1 VYGKH
6 AFPHRNKERLPMKKI
21 RLLFVDDETNVLAA
35 LRRMLRN
42 KRDDWDMVLVNS
54 SQAAL
59 EAMEENRFDV
69 IVSDIKMPGM
79 DGAELLTRVKGAYS
93 GTIRIALSGQV
104 DLNEV
109 IRSIRSVHQYISKPC
124 TAEALIARIEGA
136 LQSKSVLTDP
146 EMLKLVTEIDALPV
160 IPKVFQDIR
169 DELAKPEPSIDRI
182 ADSITQDVGLMAK
195 ILKLVN
201 SPFFGL
207 PTHIDSMHK
216 AITMLGLET
225 IKALILSTHL
235 FTSYDGDALSGL
247 NLNML
252 WEHCF
257 RVANIA
263 RLIAE
268 CDKSDK
274 NVIVNC
280 RMAGLLHDVGKLIL
294 INYFP
299 KRYAQ
304 VLDSARKNGGPV
316 SRIEREVFGTS
327 HAEMGAYLMGL
338 WGMSPEVV
346 HAIGYHHDHRSSGEY
361 IANVVTAAN
370 AIDHHCVVFHKDYS
384 RIRIREDIA
393 PQLFEQTRLHK
404 WLDYI
409 DERWEDMDDFNC
421 ADENLLNDILDK
433 GKP

>member
-1 VYGKH
+1 
-6 AFPHRNKERLPMKKI
+6 MKKI

-42 KRDDWDMVLVNS
+42 KRDHWDMILVNS

-59 EAMEENRFDV
+59 EVLEKASFDV

-79 DGAELLTRVKGAYS
+79 DGAELLTRVKDAYP

-124 TAEALIARIEGA
+124 TAEDLIARIEGA
-136 LQSKSVLTDP
+136 LQSKEVLTDP
-146 EMLKLVTEIDALPV
+146 KMLRLVTEIDALPV
-160 IPKVFQDIR
+160 IPRIFQEIR
-169 DELAKPEPSIDRI
+169 EELAKPEPSIDRI

-207 PTHIDSMHK
+207 PAHIDSMHK

-235 FTSYDGDALSGL
+235 FTSYDGHALSGL
-247 NLNML
+247 KLNML

-268 CDKSDK
+268 CDKADK
-274 NVIVNC
+274 NAIANC

-294 INYFP
+294 INFFP
-299 KRYAQ
+299 ERYGQ
-304 VLDSARKNGGPV
+304 VLEMTRENGGPV
-316 SRIEREVFGTS
+316 YRNEREVFGTS

-346 HAIGYHHDHRSSGEY
+346 HAIGYHHDHRPTDGY
-361 IANVVTAAN
+361 IPNVITAAN
-370 AIDHHCVVFHKDYS
+370 SIDHHCVIFHKDYS
-384 RIRIREDIA
+384 RIRIRENIA
-393 PQLFEQTRLHK
+393 PQLFQETRLHT

-409 DERWEDMDDFNC
+409 SDHWQDIDDFNC
-421 ADENLLNDILDK
+421 ADDNLLNDILDR
-433 GKP
+433 G

>member
-1 VYGKH
+1 
-6 AFPHRNKERLPMKKI
+6 MKKI

-42 KRDDWDMVLVNS
+42 KKDHWDMALVNS
-54 SQAAL
+54 GQAAL
-59 EAMEENRFDV
+59 EALDKAPFDV
-69 IVSDIKMPGM
+69 IISDIKMPGM
-79 DGAELLTRVKGAYS
+79 DGAELLTRVKDAHP

-124 TAEALIARIEGA
+124 SAEDLIARIEGA
-136 LQSKSVLTDP
+136 LQSKEVLTDP

-160 IPKVFQDIR
+160 IPRIFQEIR

-207 PTHIDSMHK
+207 PSHIDSMHK

-235 FTSYDGDALSGL
+235 FTSYDGHALSGL
-247 NLNML
+247 KLNML

-268 CDKSDK
+268 CDKADK

-294 INYFP
+294 INFFP
-299 KRYAQ
+299 ERYGQ
-304 VLDSARKNGGPV
+304 VLETVRKSGGPV
-316 SRIEREVFGTS
+316 YQVERQVFGTT

-338 WGMSPEVV
+338 WGMSSEVV
-346 HAIGYHHDHRSSGEY
+346 HAIGYHHDHRPSGGY
-361 IANVVTAAN
+361 IPNVITAAN
-370 AIDHHCVVFHKDYS
+370 AIDHHCVIFHKDYS

-393 PQLFEQTRLHK
+393 PQLFEETKLHT

-409 DERWEDMDDFNC
+409 SDHWQDIDDFDC
-421 ADENLLNDILDK
+421 ADENLLNEILDR
-433 GKP
+433 G

>member
-1 VYGKH
+1 
-6 AFPHRNKERLPMKKI
+6 MKKI

-42 KRDDWDMVLVNS
+42 KRDHWDMVLVNS
-54 SQAAL
+54 GQAAL
-59 EAMEENRFDV
+59 EALEKAPFDV

-79 DGAELLTRVKGAYS
+79 DGAELLTRVKEAHS

-136 LQSKSVLTDP
+136 LMSREVLTDP
-146 EMLKLVTEIDALPV
+146 KMLELVTEIDALPV
-160 IPKVFQDIR
+160 IPKIFQEIR

-225 IKALILSTHL
+225 IKALILSAHL
-235 FTSYDGDALSGL
+235 FTSLDGHILSGFK
-247 NLNML
+247 LNML

-268 CDKSDK
+268 CDKADK
-274 NVIVNC
+274 NVIVSC

-299 KRYAQ
+299 KRYEQ
-304 VLDSARKNGGPV
+304 VLKSVRENGGPV
-316 SRIEREVFGTS
+316 YRIEREVFGTS

-338 WGMSPEVV
+338 WGMSHEVV
-346 HAIGYHHDHRSSGEY
+346 HAIGYHHSHRPSNEY
-361 IANVVTAAN
+361 IPNVVTAAN
-370 AIDHHCVVFHKDYS
+370 SIDHHCVVFHKDYS

-393 PQLFEQTRLHK
+393 PQLFEEKRLHM
-404 WLDYI
+404 WLDYVSEHWQDI
-409 DERWEDMDDFNC
+409 DVFDC
-421 ADENLLNDILDK
+421 ADENLLNDILDR
-433 GKP
+433 G

>member
-1 VYGKH
+1 
-6 AFPHRNKERLPMKKI
+6 MKKI

-42 KRDDWDMVLVNS
+42 KRDHWDTVLVNS

-59 EAMEENRFDV
+59 EALEKTPFDV
-69 IVSDIKMPGM
+69 IISDIKMPGM
-79 DGAELLTRVKGAYS
+79 DGAELLTRVKDAYP

-124 TAEALIARIEGA
+124 TAEDLIARIEGA
-136 LQSKSVLTDP
+136 LQSKEVLTDP
-146 EMLKLVTEIDALPV
+146 KMLKLVTEIDALPV
-160 IPKVFQDIR
+160 IPRIFQQIR

-207 PTHIDSMHK
+207 PSHIDSMHK

-235 FTSYDGDALSGL
+235 FTSYDGHALAGLKL
-247 NLNML
+247 NLL

-257 RVANIA
+257 RVASIA

-268 CDKSDK
+268 CDKADK

-299 KRYAQ
+299 KRYGQ
-304 VLDSARKNGGPV
+304 VLEAARKNGGPV
-316 SRIEREVFGTS
+316 CNIERQVFGTT

-338 WGMSPEVV
+338 WGMSHEVV
-346 HAIGYHHDHRSSGEY
+346 HAIGYHHDHRPSDEY
-361 IANVVTAAN
+361 IPNVITAAN

-384 RIRIREDIA
+384 RIRIRENIA
-393 PQLFEQTRLHK
+393 PQLFKETRLHT

-409 DERWEDMDDFNC
+409 SDHWQDIDDFNC
-421 ADENLLNDILDK
+421 ADENLLNEILDR
-433 GKP
+433 G

>member
-1 VYGKH
+1 
-6 AFPHRNKERLPMKKI
+6 MDKI

-42 KRDDWDMVLVNS
+42 KRDHWDMTLVNS

-59 EAMEENRFDV
+59 EAQEKAPFDV

-79 DGAELLTRVKGAYS
+79 DGAELLTRVKDTYP

-124 TAEALIARIEGA
+124 SAEDLIARIEGA
-136 LQSKSVLTDP
+136 LRSKEVLTDLK
-146 EMLKLVTEIDALPV
+146 MLKLITEIDALPV
-160 IPKVFQDIR
+160 IPRIFQEIR
-169 DELAKPEPSIDRI
+169 DELSKPEPSIERI
-182 ADSITQDVGLMAK
+182 ADSIIQDVGLMAK

-225 IKALILSTHL
+225 IKTLILSTHL
-235 FTSYDGDALSGL
+235 FTSFDDHALSGL
-247 NLNML
+247 KLNLL
-252 WEHCF
+252 WEHSF

-268 CDKSDK
+268 CDKAEK
-274 NVIVNC
+274 QVIVNC

-299 KRYAQ
+299 EMYRQ
-304 VLDSARKNGGPV
+304 VLETVRKEGGPIYV
-316 SRIEREVFGTS
+316 VEQRVFGTT
-327 HAEMGAYLMGL
+327 HAEVGAYLMGL
-338 WGMSPEVV
+338 WGLSDAVV
-346 HAIGYHHDHRSSGEY
+346 HAIGYHHDHRPSDEY
-361 IANVVTAAN
+361 IPNVIAAAN
-370 AIDHHCVVFHKDYS
+370 AIDHHCVVFHKEYA
-384 RIRIREDIA
+384 RISIREAMA
-393 PQLFEQTRLHK
+393 PQLFKEKRLQA
-404 WLDYI
+404 WLDHITEHWQDI
-409 DERWEDMDDFNC
+409 DAFDCGDEDV
-421 ADENLLNDILDK
+421 LNKILDK
-433 GKP
+433 G

>member
-1 VYGKH
+1 
-6 AFPHRNKERLPMKKI
+6 MKKI

-42 KRDDWDMVLVNS
+42 KRDHWDMALVNS
-54 SQAAL
+54 GQAAL
-59 EAMEENRFDV
+59 EALGKVRFDV

-79 DGAELLTRVKGAYS
+79 DGAELLTRVKDAYP

-124 TAEALIARIEGA
+124 SAEDLIARIEGA
-136 LQSKSVLTDP
+136 LQSKEVLTDP
-146 EMLKLVTEIDALPV
+146 KMLRLVTEIDALPV
-160 IPKVFQDIR
+160 IPRIFQEIR
-169 DELAKPEPSIDRI
+169 EELAKPEPSIDRI
-182 ADSITQDVGLMAK
+182 ADSITQDVGLTAK

-207 PTHIDSMHK
+207 PAHIDSMHK

-235 FTSYDGDALSGL
+235 FTSYDGHALPGL
-247 NLNML
+247 KLNML

-268 CDKSDK
+268 CDKADK
-274 NVIVNC
+274 NVIANC

-299 KRYAQ
+299 ERYGQ
-304 VLDSARKNGGPV
+304 VLQMTRENGGPV
-316 SRIEREVFGTS
+316 YRNEREVFGTS

-338 WGMSPEVV
+338 WGMSHEVV
-346 HAIGYHHDHRSSGEY
+346 HAIGYHHDHRPTSEY
-361 IANVVTAAN
+361 IPNVITAAN
-370 AIDHHCVVFHKDYS
+370 SIDHHCVIFHKDYS
-384 RIRIREDIA
+384 RIRIRENIA
-393 PQLFEQTRLHK
+393 PQLFQETRLHT

-409 DERWEDMDDFNC
+409 ADHWQDIDDFNC
-421 ADENLLNDILDK
+421 ADDNLLNDILDR
-433 GKP
+433 G

>member
-1 VYGKH
+1 
-6 AFPHRNKERLPMKKI
+6 MTKI
-21 RLLFVDDETNVLAA
+21 RLLFVDDEDNVLAA

-42 KRDDWDMVLVNS
+42 KRNDWDMTLVNS
-54 SQAAL
+54 SPAAL
-59 EAMEENRFDV
+59 EVLEKAPFDV

-79 DGAELLTRVKGAYS
+79 DGAELLTRVKDLYP

-124 TAEALIARIEGA
+124 TADVLIARIEGA
-136 LQSKSVLTDP
+136 LRSKEVLTDRK
-146 EMLKLVTEIDALPV
+146 MLNLVTEIEALPV
-160 IPKVFQDIR
+160 IPKIFQEIR
-169 DELAKPEPSIDRI
+169 DELSKPEPSIDRI
-182 ADSITQDVGLMAK
+182 AASITRDVGLMAK

-207 PTHIDSMHK
+207 PNHIDSMHK

-235 FTSYDGDALSGL
+235 FTTFDAHALSGL
-247 NLNML
+247 KLNML

-263 RLIAE
+263 MLIAE
-268 CDKSDK
+268 CDKADK
-274 NVIVNC
+274 NVIANC

-299 KRYAQ
+299 EKYAL
-304 VLDSARKNGGPV
+304 VLDSVRKNGGPV
-316 SRIEREVFGTS
+316 CDIERGIFGTT

-338 WGMSPEVV
+338 WGMADDVV
-346 HAIGYHHDHRSSGEY
+346 HAIGYHHGHRPSDGY
-361 IANVVTAAN
+361 IPNVVTAAD

-384 RIRIREDIA
+384 RIRISKAAA
-393 PQLFEQTRLHK
+393 PNIFDEERLHL
-404 WLDYI
+404 WLDYVA
-409 DERWEDMDDFNC
+409 DRWQTIDDFNL
-421 ADENLLNDILDK
+421 ADDNILGEILDR
-433 GKP
+433 G

>member
-1 VYGKH
+1 M
-6 AFPHRNKERLPMKKI
+6 NKI

-42 KRDDWDMVLVNS
+42 KRDHWDMTLVNS

-59 EAMEENRFDV
+59 EALEKAPFDV
-69 IVSDIKMPGM
+69 IISDIKMPGM
-79 DGAELLTRVKGAYS
+79 DGAELLTRVRDDYP

-124 TAEALIARIEGA
+124 TAEDLIARIEGA
-136 LQSKSVLTDP
+136 LRSKEVLTDP
-146 EMLKLVTEIDALPV
+146 KMLRLVTEIDALPV
-160 IPKVFQDIR
+160 IPRIFQEIR
-169 DELAKPEPSIDRI
+169 DELAGPEPSIDRI

-235 FTSYDGDALSGL
+235 FTSYDGQALSGL

-268 CDKSDK
+268 CDRRDK
-274 NVIVNC
+274 QTIVNC

-299 KRYAQ
+299 EMYGR
-304 VLDSARKNGGPV
+304 VLSSVRDLGGPV
-316 SRIEREVFGTS
+316 CRVERQVFGTS

-338 WGMSPEVV
+338 WGMSDEVV
-346 HAIGYHHDHRSSGEY
+346 HAIGYHHDHRPSDGY
-361 IANVVTAAN
+361 IPNVITAAN

-384 RIRIREDIA
+384 RIRIRKDMA
-393 PQLFEQTRLHK
+393 PELFEEKRLHE
-404 WLDYI
+404 WLDYVADHWRDI
-409 DERWEDMDDFNC
+409 EAFDY
-421 ADENLLNDILDK
+421 ADESILNEILER
-433 GKP
+433 G

>member
-1 VYGKH
+1 
-6 AFPHRNKERLPMKKI
+6 MKKI
-21 RLLFVDDETNVLAA
+21 RLLFVDDENNVLAA

-42 KRDDWDMVLVNS
+42 KRDHWDMVLVNS
-54 SQAAL
+54 GQAAL
-59 EAMEENRFDV
+59 EALEKARFDV

-79 DGAELLTRVKGAYS
+79 DGAELLSRVKDAYP

-109 IRSIRSVHQYISKPC
+109 IRSIRAVHQYISKPC
-124 TAEALIARIEGA
+124 TAEALVARIEGA
-136 LQSKSVLTDP
+136 LLSKEVLTDP

-160 IPKVFQDIR
+160 IPKIFQEIR
-169 DELAKPEPSIDRI
+169 EELAKPEPSIDRI

-235 FTSYDGDALSGL
+235 FTSYEGQALCGLKL
-247 NLNML
+247 NLL

-268 CDKSDK
+268 CDKADK
-274 NVIVNC
+274 NVIVSC

-299 KRYAQ
+299 ERYGR
-304 VLDSARKNGGPV
+304 VLTTVRETGGPV
-316 SRIEREVFGTS
+316 CRVEREVFGTT

-338 WGMSPEVV
+338 WGMSHEVV
-346 HAIGYHHDHRSSGEY
+346 HAIGYHHDHRPSHDY
-361 IANVVTAAN
+361 IPNVVTAAN
-370 AIDHHCVVFHKDYS
+370 SIDHHCVIFHKDYS
-384 RIRIREDIA
+384 RIRIREDIS
-393 PQLFEQTRLHK
+393 PQLFEETRLHT

-409 DERWEDMDDFNC
+409 SDHWEDIGEFNC
-421 ADENLLNDILDK
+421 ANENLLNDILDR
-433 GKP
+433 G

>member
-1 VYGKH
+1 
-6 AFPHRNKERLPMKKI
+6 MKKI
-21 RLLFVDDETNVLAA
+21 RLLFVDDESNVLAA

-42 KRDDWDMVLVNS
+42 KRDHWDMVLVNS
-54 SQAAL
+54 GQAAL
-59 EAMEENRFDV
+59 DTLEESRFDV

-79 DGAELLTRVKGAYS
+79 DGAELLTRVKDFYP

-136 LQSKSVLTDP
+136 LLSKEVLTDP

-160 IPKVFQDIR
+160 IPKIFQEIQA
-169 DELAKPEPSIDRI
+169 ELAKPEPSIERI

-216 AITMLGLET
+216 AITMLGLDT

-235 FTSYDGDALSGL
+235 FTAYDGNALSGL
-247 NLNML
+247 KLNML

-268 CDKSDK
+268 CDKADK

-294 INYFP
+294 INSFP
-299 KRYAQ
+299 EQYIR
-304 VLDSARKNGGPV
+304 VLASARENGGPV
-316 SRIEREVFGTS
+316 CRIEREVFGTT
-327 HAEMGAYLMGL
+327 HAEMGAFLMGL
-338 WGMSPEVV
+338 WGMSHEVV
-346 HAIGYHHDHRSSGEY
+346 HAIGYHHDHRPSNEY
-361 IANVVTAAN
+361 IPNVVTAAN
-370 AIDHHCVVFHKDYS
+370 SIDHHCVVFHKDYS

-393 PQLFEQTRLHK
+393 PQLFEEKRLHK
-404 WLDYI
+404 WLNYI
-409 DERWEDMDDFNC
+409 YDHWQDIDDFNC
-421 ADENLLNDILDK
+421 ADENLLNNILDR
-433 GKP
+433 G

>member
-1 VYGKH
+1 
-6 AFPHRNKERLPMKKI
+6 MKKI
-21 RLLFVDDETNVLAA
+21 RLLFVDDENNVLAA
-35 LRRMLRN
+35 LRRMLRS
-42 KRDDWDMVLVNS
+42 KRDHWDMSLVNS

-59 EAMEENRFDV
+59 EALEKTPFDV

-79 DGAELLTRVKGAYS
+79 DGAELLTRVKDAYP

-124 TAEALIARIEGA
+124 TAEDLVARIEGA
-136 LQSKSVLTDP
+136 LQSKEVLTDP
-146 EMLKLVTEIDALPV
+146 KMLELVTEIDALPV
-160 IPKVFQDIR
+160 IPKVFQEIR

-207 PTHIDSMHK
+207 PSHIDSMHK

-235 FTSYDGDALSGL
+235 FTSYDGHALSGL
-247 NLNML
+247 KLNML

-268 CDKSDK
+268 CDKADK
-274 NVIVNC
+274 NVIANC

-299 KRYAQ
+299 EMYGQ
-304 VLDSARKNGGPV
+304 VLDKARKNGGPV
-316 SRIEREVFGTS
+316 CRIEREVFGTT

-338 WGMSPEVV
+338 WGMSHEVV
-346 HAIGYHHDHRSSGEY
+346 HAIGYHHDHRPSDGY
-361 IANVVTAAN
+361 IPNVITAAN

-384 RIRIREDIA
+384 RIRIREDMA
-393 PQLFEQTRLHK
+393 PRLFEEKRLHT

-409 DERWEDMDDFNC
+409 SDHWRDIDDFDC
-421 ADENLLNDILDK
+421 ADENLLNEILDR
-433 GKP
+433 G

>member
-1 VYGKH
+1 
-6 AFPHRNKERLPMKKI
+6 MKKI
-21 RLLFVDDETNVLAA
+21 RLLFVDDENNVLAA

-42 KRDDWDMVLVNS
+42 KKDDWDMVLVNS

-59 EAMEENRFDV
+59 EALKKASFDV

-79 DGAELLTRVKGAYS
+79 DGAELLTRVKDAYP

-124 TAEALIARIEGA
+124 TAEALVARIEGA
-136 LQSKSVLTDP
+136 LKSKEVLTDP
-146 EMLKLVTEIDALPV
+146 QMLNLVTEIDALPV
-160 IPKVFQDIR
+160 IPKVFQEIR
-169 DELAKPEPSIDRI
+169 EELAKPEPSIDRI

-207 PTHIDSMHK
+207 PAHIDSMHK

-235 FTSYDGDALSGL
+235 FTSYDGHALSGL
-247 NLNML
+247 KLNML

-268 CDKSDK
+268 CDKSPK
-274 NVIVNC
+274 SVIVNC

-294 INYFP
+294 ISCFP
-299 KRYAQ
+299 DRYGQ
-304 VLDSARKNGGPV
+304 VLNTARKEGGPV
-316 SRIEREVFGTS
+316 CEIERQVFGTT

-346 HAIGYHHDHRSSGEY
+346 HAIGYHHSHRPSDGY
-361 IANVVTAAN
+361 VANVVTAAN

-384 RIRIREDIA
+384 RIRIKGATSPRM
-393 PQLFEQTRLHK
+393 FEEERLHR
-404 WLDYI
+404 WLDYVADHWADI
-409 DERWEDMDDFNC
+409 DDFNC
-421 ADENLLNDILDK
+421 ADDNLLNDILDR
-433 GKP
+433 G